1 VKLGQL
7 ERGKLNASAAGAGG
21 LAHYL
26 SQSLLLCAALAAFL
40 VSGCGGIHADP
51 SHSGRAQTVPAAAT
65 ETYLPIITKP
75 KAVGS
80 RGYLTTPQELSVI
93 AVRARQ
99 GIEPYKSAAAGVVEL
114 ANEKWDYDLDK
125 KESCPNSDKPRWN
138 DDNDGT
144 PRLYARALA
153 FHLTGEERYAEE
165 ARDILERIM
174 SKVITIDLD
183 EQQCRLNFGWGTP
196 ELVAT
201 ADLIDEYW
209 AGQTCEGPLSTL
221 YTDTE
226 IGSGECK
233 ELFQNWLVKNP
244 YYVVSLS
251 AANSNSN
258 WGAAA
263 TTTTAYIAD
272 YLWDRPEVE
281 LLHREPAQINEGKDK
296 LLSPSEAYE
305 YANQI
310 MLDRMNGYRVEYGSS
325 DSCDYLSGAQQSD
338 DWAPVKSQI
347 TEKGIIP
354 EDARREEYCN
364 IPQYNGEYQNYPQ
377 IHLGNNIQQCELML
391 RRGDPSCYDNV
402 DMTDIPNFTFIDPK
416 GEVRVTHLYPGR
428 GSIERGINAVIVDSN
443 TPWKHDEALEV
454 AYRYYYA
461 NHTLPGFD
469 EWGAHLMRRPAG
481 CSQDLCFTTL
491 THGFAQNETPALPPA
506 VSPP

>member
-1 VKLGQL
+1 MKS
-7 ERGKLNASAAGAGG
+7 KLNGG
-21 LAHYL
+21 EGEGTGRHYAY
-26 SQSLLLCAALAAFL
+26 SLLLCTALVAVLLF
-40 VSGCGGIHADP
+40 GCGGVYANP
-51 SHSGRAQTVPAAAT
+51 SHPERAQTIPAAAT
-65 ETYLPIITKP
+65 ETYLPIVKKP
-75 KAVGS
+75 KTTGS

-93 AVRARQ
+93 AAKARQ
-99 GIEPYKSAAAGVVEL
+99 GIEPYKSAVAGVIGM

-125 KESCPNSDKPRWN
+125 KETCPNSDKPRWN
-138 DDNDGT
+138 DDNEGT

-165 ARDILERIM
+165 VRDILERIM
-174 SKVITIDLD
+174 SKVIMIDLG

-196 ELVAT
+196 ELVAS
-201 ADLIDEYW
+201 ADLIDEHW
-209 AGQTCEGPLSTL
+209 AGQTCKGPLSTL
-221 YTDTE
+221 YEDTE

-244 YYVVSLS
+244 YYVTSLS

-272 YLWDRPEVE
+272 YLWDRPGVK
-281 LLHREPAQINEGKDK
+281 LLHREPSQINNGEDK
-296 LLSPSEAYE
+296 SLSPSEAYQ

-310 MLDRMNGYRVEYGSS
+310 MLERMNGHRIEYGSS
-325 DSCDYLSGAQQSD
+325 DSCDYLSGSQQSAN
-338 DWAPVKSQI
+338 WAPVKSQI

-364 IPQYNGEYQNYPQ
+364 IPQYNGKYQNYPQ

-391 RRGDPSCYDNV
+391 RRGDRRCFDNV
-402 DMTDIPNFTFIDPK
+402 EMTEIANFTFTDPK
-416 GEVRVTHLYPGR
+416 GAVRVTHLYPGR
-428 GSIERGINAVIVDSN
+428 GSIERAINAVIVDSG

-469 EWGAHLMRRPAG
+469 EWEAHLTRRAAG

-491 THGFAQNETPALPPA
+491 THGFAKNETPELPPA